1 MMAMWWNRSMPY
13 FLRDQPEPIERIIM
27 HFGVDVRMARLMR
40 FETQTHL
47 SEASG
52 VSQSVWS
59 MIENG
64 LAEGVRLELLARV
77 AASMHLDLALRP
89 CTHPPETGRYPPTG
103 RVRRTRG
110 ATRIPGT
117 RRLEPPPDWNDR

>member
-1 MMAMWWNRSMPY
+1 MPY
-13 FLRDQPEPIERIIM
+13 FLRDQPEPIELIIM
-27 HFGVDVRMARLMR
+27 HLGVDVRMARLMR
-40 FETQTHL
+40 LETQTHL
-47 SEASG
+47 SEVSG

-77 AASMHLDLALRP
+77 AGSMHLELTLRP
-89 CTHPPETGRYPPTG
+89 CTHPPGTGRYPPTG
-103 RVRRTRG
+103 RVRRTRD

-117 RRLEPPPDWNDR
+117 RRLEPRPDWSER

>member
-1 MMAMWWNRSMPY
+1 MPY
-13 FLRDQPEPIERIIM
+13 FLRDQAEPIERIIM

-64 LAEGVRLELLARV
+64 LAEGVRLEMLARV
-77 AASMHLDLALRP
+77 AGSMHLDLALRP
-89 CTHPPETGRYPPTG
+89 CTHPPGTGQSPPTG

-117 RRLEPPPDWNDR
+117 RRLEPLPDWKDR